1 MYCLLRQNRSSEKKF
16 SIMDH
21 PDLTVSNFMEDSIG
35 CIRVKNDNTFFFQI
49 RLKSS
54 NIKFMELKPSD
65 RGNYTCV
72 ASNSAGT
79 LEYTFI
85 LNVIG
90 M

>member
-1 MYCLLRQNRSSEKKF
+1 MTTPFL
-16 SIMDH
+16 
-21 PDLTVSNFMEDSIG
+21 
-35 CIRVKNDNTFFFQI
+35 FQI

>member
-1 MYCLLRQNRSSEKKF
+1 
-16 SIMDH
+16 
-21 PDLTVSNFMEDSIG
+21 
-35 CIRVKNDNTFFFQI
+35 
-49 RLKSS
+49 
-54 NIKFMELKPSD
+54 MELKPSD

>member
-1 MYCLLRQNRSSEKKF
+1 MDAQSGLHLYFSHTAKQIFFTIWPILILL
-16 SIMDH
+16 
-21 PDLTVSNFMEDSIG
+21 
-35 CIRVKNDNTFFFQI
+35 KNDNLFFQI

-72 ASNSAGT
+72 ASNNAGT